1 MRSRTEAGATED
13 DDATLE
19 TIAVAEDEEPVP
31 EELIEGLRASFGY
44 DGFLP
49 GQATIIQAVLRGE
62 DVLALL
68 PTGAGKS
75 LCYQLPALLLPGTTL
90 LISPLIALMKDQIE
104 GLPAALRAQATV
116 INSLVAREELERR
129 LRGIAAGQYK
139 LVYAAPERLRQQ
151 SFLHALKRGGVARFV
166 VDEAHCVSLWGHD
179 FRPDYLFIAK
189 ALHELSAGRATPV
202 PVLALTATA
211 TPEVRE
217 GIAAALERQPR
228 LVNRGVFRPNLRYEV
243 VAVANNDDRLRAL
256 AAIVRETPGC
266 GIVYVRS
273 REGCE
278 EVAEFLRRRCQISAR
293 HYHAGLGRDERE
305 EAQDAF
311 IAGRARVVVATV
323 AFGMGIDKADVRF
336 IVHYQLPGTH
346 RQSRP

>member
-1 MRSRTEAGATED
+1 MAGCLAALGEEEAARDHVERVFAAYQDAPTAWALREAIAVAARLGDAEWEEELRERLAERDDREADRLRLQVAQAQQATAQLAAPRAEAGGWRFGQQRLAAVPVRSRTEAGATED

-90 LISPLIALMKDQIE
+90 LISPLIALMKDQVE

-179 FRPDYLFIAK
+179 FRPDYLFIAR
-189 ALHELSAGRATPV
+189 ALAALETGGADGRHI

-217 GIAAALERQPR
+217 GVAEALGRALR
-228 LVNRGVFRPNLRYEV
+228 VVNRGVFRPNLRY
-243 VAVANNDDRLRAL
+243 
-256 AAIVRETPGC
+256 
-266 GIVYVRS
+266 
-273 REGCE
+273 
-278 EVAEFLRRRCQISAR
+278 
-293 HYHAGLGRDERE
+293 
-305 EAQDAF
+305 
-311 IAGRARVVVATV
+311 
-323 AFGMGIDKADVRF
+323 
-336 IVHYQLPGTH
+336 
-346 RQSRP
+346 